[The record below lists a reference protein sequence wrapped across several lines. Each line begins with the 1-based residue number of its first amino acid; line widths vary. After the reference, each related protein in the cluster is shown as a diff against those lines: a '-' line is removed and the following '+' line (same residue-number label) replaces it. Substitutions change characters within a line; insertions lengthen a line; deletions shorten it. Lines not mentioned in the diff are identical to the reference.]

1 MPIRDYMHLFTPNA
15 GYDKTYAY
23 VIGVTKEQ
31 EDKLVEN
38 GKLSI
43 TKGDKVFEVNLDHCF
58 CYGNIDFT
66 TNSDDLNEIDESG
79 MFEKYDIK
87 FVLHSNYDYATHTCK
102 TPYKYVMWYD
112 SWDIKKIL
120 QYIHGCLNK
129 PERVLIF
136 KNTTAETKRIF
147 TTNKHIRS
155 INPEI
160 IKKRK
165 AMKAAESK
173 EKQRIRINRLVL
185 KVKK

>member
-1 MPIRDYMHLFTPNA
+1 MPIRNCMYLFTPSA
-15 GYDKTYAY
+15 GYDRTYAY

-31 EDKLVEN
+31 EDELVEN

-43 TKGDKVFEVNLDHCF
+43 TKGNKVFNINLDHCF

-66 TNSDDLNEIDESG
+66 TDSSDLNEIDESG
-79 MFEKYDIK
+79 MFEKYDMK
-87 FVLHSNYDYATHTCK
+87 FVLYSHYDYKTHTCK
-102 TPYKYVMWYD
+102 TPYKRAMWYD

-120 QYIHGCLNK
+120 QYIHGCLDK

-136 KNTTAETKRIF
+136 KDTTVETKRIF

-160 IKKRK
+160 ITKRK
-165 AMKAAESK
+165 LMKAVENK
-173 EKQRIRINRLVL
+173 EKQRIRLNKLIL
-185 KVKK
+185 KIKK